1 MKFYTINNSAP
12 APLPFRIT
20 MPDGSTRTDSASFT
34 DEEIAA
40 AGYTETP
47 APPPYNSATQHPPQ
61 WNGSEWIIQELTEQE
76 ILDRLPPHFDT
87 SAGIRLATGE
97 TDQTAFTRMLAL
109 IDLNQM
115 QPTDMIVIRDA
126 AGEKHGMTVEQFRE
140 IMKEYGAHC
149 YSLHVGA

>member
-1 MKFYTINNSAP
+1 MTHLTYETQT
-12 APLPFRIT
+12 RIET
-20 MPDGSTRTDSASFT
+20 DGSI
-34 DEEIAA
+34 IANLVRK
-40 AGYTETP
+40 GWVENP
-47 APPPYNSATQHPPQ
+47 PPPYNSATQHPPQ
-61 WNGSEWIIQELTEQE
+61 WNGIEWIVRDLTEQE
-76 ILDRLPPHFDT
+76 ILDRLQPHFDT